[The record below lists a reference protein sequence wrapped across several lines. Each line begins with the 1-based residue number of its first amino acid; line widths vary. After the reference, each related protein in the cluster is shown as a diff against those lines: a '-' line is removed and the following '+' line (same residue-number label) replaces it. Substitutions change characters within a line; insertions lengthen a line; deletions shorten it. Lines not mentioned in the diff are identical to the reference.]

1 MDYSSAWSSGRAEIR
16 RNSDSGND
24 APRYCFTLWW
34 HPRRCPSLPSHFN
47 RQVSRCHGQPIRRP
61 GRVASSPDLKL
72 TFLLPIAVD
81 QPPWRSQSTVP
92 ISSSG
97 SQCDNIAFFSSF
109 SSYSDN
115 LRSPRSLRYPSSD
128 PAPLPPLLRSPRS
141 LPRSPWLVFHTM
153 DSFWC
158 FPICIL
164 YFPHACVILRSLL
177 DSLR

>member
-34 HPRRCPSLPSHFN
+34 HPRRCPSLPSRFN
-47 RQVSRCHGQPIRRP
+47 RQVSHCHGQPIRRP
-61 GRVASSPDLKL
+61 GRVAGSPDLKL

-97 SQCDNIAFFSSF
+97 SQMGNYQVRSNASPHSSPKVRYTIALNP
-109 SSYSDN
+109 D
-115 LRSPRSLRYPSSD
+115 
-128 PAPLPPLLRSPRS
+128 
-141 LPRSPWLVFHTM
+141 
-153 DSFWC
+153 
-158 FPICIL
+158 
-164 YFPHACVILRSLL
+164 ACPTSTQAKLTVAVSGH
-177 DSLR
+177 